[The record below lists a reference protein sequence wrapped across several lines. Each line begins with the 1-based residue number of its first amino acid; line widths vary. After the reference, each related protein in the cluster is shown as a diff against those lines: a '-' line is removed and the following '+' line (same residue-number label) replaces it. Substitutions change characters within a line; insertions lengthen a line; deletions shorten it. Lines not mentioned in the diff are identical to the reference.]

1 MVWDDSITRL
11 FVLPT
16 GNRPLGL
23 LFRANKGQVDLEG
36 VIGEQWGC
44 CVHAPGVGGA
54 PPFVSCACRGHHSL
68 QPLQP
73 AQQLR
78 APVDVV

>member
-1 MVWDDSITRL
+1 MQVVWDDSITRL

-36 VIGEQWGC
+36 AIGEL
-44 CVHAPGVGGA
+44 
-54 PPFVSCACRGHHSL
+54 ST
-68 QPLQP
+68 P
-73 AQQLR
+73 AHRRATHCSRCHQTQLR
-78 APVDVV
+78 ACVMLF